1 MAHQPN
7 HHTMTDE
14 RYNAPSA
21 SAMRRIANCPPSHKL
36 AQQYIDPGSAEASTG
51 DKIHK
56 AVELWG
62 QHGSTDGLS
71 VEELETAEMCIDQRN
86 ELLDA
91 WIGDGDY
98 AVHLERRLVM
108 TGIGK
113 VLDIE
118 QVTPAVV
125 VMFSGKADFV
135 AVAGDRA
142 LVVDY
147 KTLHGD
153 HDHAAE
159 NDQLRSL
166 AALVYRRHKVKSV
179 RVAIVQPRKGRPTVA
194 DFDELLLD
202 DAMAWVGG
210 VIRAE
215 IDATPDQVNAGDW
228 CHYCPH
234 RIKCSAFAEPILAT
248 VEKHAERL
256 ETLDDD
262 TARKAM
268 FARAAELPDAELAER
283 YRALKWVGWYVN
295 AVEGVTRMR
304 AAENGEFAS
313 RYFRIEEGK
322 GKESISDV
330 ALVWA
335 ELAKLGVSPEAFSAH
350 CKTSKTAVKA
360 LVKEATGLKGKALD
374 DAVRSCLTG
383 AVKLGAPVQKIVP
396 VGMLENQTTTTN
408 EDDSQI
414 D

>member
-1 MAHQPN
+1 
-7 HHTMTDE
+7 MTDE

-56 AVELWG
+56 AVEMWG
-62 QHGSTDGLS
+62 QHCATDDLS

-98 AVHLERRLVM
+98 AVHLERRLAM

-142 LVVDY
+142 LVIDY

-166 AALVYRRHKVKSV
+166 AVLVHRRHKADSV
-179 RVAIVQPRKGRPTVA
+179 RVAIIQPRKSRPTVA
-194 DFDELLLD
+194 DFD
-202 DAMAWVGG
+202 
-210 VIRAE
+210 AE
-215 IDATPDQVNAGDW
+215 ALEAARNWLVASLGREQQSTPDQVNAGDW

-248 VEKHAERL
+248 VGRHAERL
-256 ETLDDD
+256 EALDDD

-304 AAENGEFAS
+304 ATENGEFAS

-396 VGMLENQTTTTN
+396 AGMLENQTTTTN

>member
-62 QHGSTDGLS
+62 QHGATDDLS

-98 AVHLERRLVM
+98 QVFLERRLIM
-108 TGIGK
+108 APIGK
-113 VLDIE
+113 VMDAEPQAGPVKVI
-118 QVTPAVV
+118 
-125 VMFSGKADFV
+125 FSGKADFV
-135 AVAGDRA
+135 AVTGDRA

-166 AALVYRRHKVKSV
+166 AVLVHRRHKVDSV

-194 DFDELLLD
+194 DFDAEALVSAHVL
-202 DAMAWVGG
+202 VGE
-210 VIRAE
+210 VLRNE
-215 IDATPDQVNAGDW
+215 RDSTPDQVNAGDW

-304 AAENGEFAS
+304 ATENGEFAS

-396 VGMLENQTTTTN
+396 AGMLENQTTTTN

>member
-1 MAHQPN
+1 
-7 HHTMTDE
+7 MTDE

-21 SAMRRIANCPPSHKL
+21 SAMRRISNCPPSHKL
-36 AQQYIDPGSAEASTG
+36 AQRYIDPGSAEASTG

-56 AVELWG
+56 AIELWG
-62 QHGSTDGLS
+62 QHGATDGLS
-71 VEELETAEMCIDQRN
+71 VEEIETAEMCIDQRN
-86 ELLDA
+86 ELIDA

-98 AVHLERRLVM
+98 VVHLERRLVM
-108 TGIGK
+108 TPIGK
-113 VLDIE
+113 VVDVEPQAGPVKVI
-118 QVTPAVV
+118 
-125 VMFSGKADFV
+125 FSGKADFV

-142 LVVDY
+142 LIVDY

-159 NDQLRSL
+159 NDQLLSL
-166 AALVYRRHKVKSV
+166 AVLVARRHRVDSV

-194 DFDELLLD
+194 DFTRDLLVAAGDWLTT
-202 DAMAWVGG
+202 VLSEE
-210 VIRAE
+210 R
-215 IDATPDQVNAGDW
+215 DATPDQVNAGDW

-248 VEKHAERL
+248 VERHAKRL

-304 AAENGEFAS
+304 AAENGDFAN

-322 GKESISDV
+322 GKESIADV

-360 LVKEATGLKGKALD
+360 LVKEVTALKGKALD
-374 DAVRSCLTG
+374 DAVRMCLAG

-396 VGMLENQTTTTN
+396 SGMLKNETTTTEN
-408 EDDSQI
+408 DD
-414 D
+414 